1 MLVSDFDYKLPPEL
15 IAQAPLPRRDQ
26 SRLLVLHR
34 DGRLEHRRFADLPGY
49 LQGET
54 VYLNDSRVLRARVF
68 LIRSTG
74 GKVAALLV
82 RRLEDRKWHALL
94 DASGRLQ
101 VGERL
106 WIADPASPRH
116 ALHAG
121 GQPLSVHL
129 SAKEEDHW
137 TLEFDVEPD
146 LRTLGKPPL
155 PPYIKRSADWGDD
168 TRYQTVYAAKEG
180 SIAAPTAGLHFTP
193 EILAKL
199 HTRRVTL
206 HVGLGT
212 FKPVKVDKVE
222 DLVMHPVYY
231 EIPEPPQGK
240 VVAVGTTTCRTL
252 ETWARTG
259 KTSGWTDLFITPG
272 FEFKVVKSLVTNFHV
287 PKSTL
292 LMLVCALAGRERI
305 LNAYAEAV
313 REKYRF
319 FSYGDAMLIL

>member
-1 MLVSDFDYKLPPEL
+1 MLVSDFDYRLPPEL
-15 IAQAPLPRRDQ
+15 IAQVPLPRRDQ

-34 DGRLEHRRFADLPGY
+34 DGTREHRRFTDLPDY
-49 LQGET
+49 LKGET

-68 LIRSTG
+68 LIRATG
-74 GKVAALLV
+74 GRVAALLV
-82 RRLEDRKWHALL
+82 RRLSDRTWHALL

-106 WIADPASPRH
+106 WIGDPASPQH
-116 ALHAG
+116 ALHSRG
-121 GQPLSVHL
+121 KPLSVHL

-137 TLEFDVEPD
+137 TLEFDEEPD

-155 PPYIKRSADWGDD
+155 PPYIKRPADWGDD
-168 TRYQTVYAAKEG
+168 TRYQTVYAAKDG

-199 HTRRVTL
+199 HTKRITL

-212 FKPVKVDKVE
+212 FKPVKVERVE
-222 DLVMHPVYY
+222 DHRMHPEYY
-231 EIPEPPQGK
+231 EIPDPPAGK
-240 VVAVGTTTCRTL
+240 VVAVGTTTCRAL

-272 FEFKVVKSLVTNFHV
+272 FEFRVVKSLVTNFHV

-305 LNAYAEAV
+305 LDAYAEAI

>member
-1 MLVSDFDYKLPPEL
+1 MLVSDFDYTVPPEL

-34 DGRLEHRRFADLPGY
+34 DGRLEHRRFSDLPGY

-68 LIRSTG
+68 MIRSTG

-82 RRLEDRKWHALL
+82 RRLAERQWHALL

-101 VGERL
+101 VGESL

-116 ALHAG
+116 ALHVG
-121 GQPLSVHL
+121 GKPLSVRL
-129 SAKEEDHW
+129 AAKEEDHW

-146 LRTLGKPPL
+146 LKTLGKPPL
-155 PPYIKRSADWGDD
+155 PPYIKRPADWGDD

-199 HTRRVTL
+199 HTKRITL

-212 FKPVKVDKVE
+212 FKPIKAEKVE
-222 DLVMHPVYY
+222 DHVMHPEFY
-231 EIPEPPQGK
+231 EIPDPPQGK

-305 LNAYAEAV
+305 LEAYREAV

>member
-1 MLVSDFDYKLPPEL
+1 MQVSDFDFKLPPEL
-15 IAQAPLPRRDQ
+15 IAQTPLPRRDQ

-34 DGRLEHRRFADLPGY
+34 DGRREHRRFSDLPDY
-49 LQGET
+49 LKDEI

-68 LIRSTG
+68 LIRSSG

-82 RRLEDRKWHALL
+82 RRQAERTWQALL

-106 WIADPASPRH
+106 WIADPSSPQH
-116 ALHAG
+116 ALHAHG
-121 GQPLSVHL
+121 KPLSVQL
-129 SAKEEDHW
+129 TAKEADHW
-137 TLEFDVEPD
+137 TLVFDEEPD
-146 LRTLGKPPL
+146 LKTLGKPPL
-155 PPYIKRSADWGDD
+155 PPYIKRPADWGDD

-193 EILAKL
+193 ELLAKL
-199 HTRRVTL
+199 HTKRITL

-222 DLVMHPVYY
+222 DHVMHPEYY
-231 EIPEPPQGK
+231 EIPDPPTGK

-272 FEFKVVKSLVTNFHV
+272 FEFKAVKSLVTNFHG

-305 LNAYAEAV
+305 LEAYADAV

>member
-1 MLVSDFDYKLPPEL
+1 MQVSDFDYKLPPEL
-15 IAQAPLPRRDQ
+15 IAQTPLPRRDQ

-34 DGRLEHRRFADLPGY
+34 DGRREHRRFSDLPEY
-49 LQGET
+49 LKDEI
-54 VYLNDSRVLRARVF
+54 VYLNDSRVLRARVY
-68 LIRSTG
+68 LIRSSG

-82 RRLEDRKWHALL
+82 RRLADRTWQALL

-101 VGERL
+101 VGEHL
-106 WIADPASPRH
+106 WIADPSSPQH
-116 ALHAG
+116 AVHAHG
-121 GQPLSVHL
+121 KPLSVQL
-129 SAKEEDHW
+129 TAKDADHW
-137 TLEFDVEPD
+137 TLVFDEEPD
-146 LRTLGKPPL
+146 LKALGKPPL
-155 PPYIKRSADWGDD
+155 PPYIKRPADWGDD

-193 EILAKL
+193 ELLAKL
-199 HTRRVTL
+199 HTKRITL

-222 DLVMHPVYY
+222 DHVMHPEYY
-231 EIPEPPQGK
+231 EIPDPPQGK
-240 VVAVGTTTCRTL
+240 VVAVGTTTCRAL
-252 ETWARTG
+252 ETWARTD

-272 FEFKVVKSLVTNFHV
+272 FEFKAVKSLVTNFHV

-305 LNAYAEAV
+305 LDAYADAV

>member
-1 MLVSDFDYKLPPEL
+1 MLVSDFDYRLPPEL

-34 DGRLEHRRFADLPGY
+34 DGRLEHRRFSDLPEY
-49 LQGET
+49 LRGET

-68 LIRSTG
+68 LIRASG
-74 GKVAALLV
+74 GRVAALLV
-82 RRLEDRKWHALL
+82 RRLAERQWQALL
-94 DASGRLQ
+94 DASGRLK

-106 WIADPASPRH
+106 WIADPSSPQH
-116 ALHAG
+116 ALHARG
-121 GQPLSVHL
+121 KPLSVLL

-137 TLEFDVEPD
+137 TLDFDEEPD

-155 PPYIKRSADWGDD
+155 PPYIKRPADWGDD
-168 TRYQTVYAAKEG
+168 TRYQTVYAAKDG

-199 HTRRVTL
+199 HTKRITL

-212 FKPVKVDKVE
+212 FKPVKVEQVE
-222 DLVMHPVYY
+222 DHRMHPEYY
-231 EIPEPPQGK
+231 EIPEPPTGK

-252 ETWARTG
+252 ETWARNG
-259 KTSGWTDLFITPG
+259 LTSGWTDLFITPG

-305 LNAYAEAV
+305 LDAYAEAI

>member
-1 MLVSDFDYKLPPEL
+1 MLVSDFDYALPPEL

-34 DGRLEHRRFADLPGY
+34 DGRREHRHFADLTDY
-49 LQGET
+49 LKGET
-54 VYLNDSRVLRARVF
+54 VYLNDSRVLRARIH

-82 RRLEDRKWHALL
+82 RRLADRQWHALL
-94 DASGRLQ
+94 DASGRLRT
-101 VGERL
+101 GERL
-106 WIADPASPRH
+106 WIGDPSRPEH
-116 ALHAG
+116 AVHSHG
-121 GQPLSVHL
+121 KPLSVL
-129 SAKEEDHW
+129 LAAKEEDHW
-137 TLEFDVEPD
+137 TLQFDEEPD

-155 PPYIKRSADWGDD
+155 PPYIKRPADWGDD

-199 HTRRVTL
+199 NTKRITL

-212 FKPVKVDKVE
+212 FKPVKTEKVE
-222 DLVMHPVYY
+222 DHKMHSEFY
-231 EIPEPPQGK
+231 EIPEPPAGQ
-240 VVAVGTTTCRTL
+240 VTAVGTTTCRAL

-259 KTSGWTDLFITPG
+259 KTSGWTDLYVTPG

-305 LNAYAEAV
+305 LDAYAEAI